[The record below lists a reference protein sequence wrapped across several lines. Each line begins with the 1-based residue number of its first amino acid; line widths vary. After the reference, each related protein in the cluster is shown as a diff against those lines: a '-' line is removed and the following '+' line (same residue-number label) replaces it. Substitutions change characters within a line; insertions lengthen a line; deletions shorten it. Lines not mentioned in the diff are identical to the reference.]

1 MRGREFANR
10 LVDQAESEML
20 GPERRGIVRLGR
32 SAGADVA
39 ELGAREVGKA
49 SACRKGV
56 PVERLLG
63 EGSRERAHFAREW
76 TRRLR
81 QEAGVRHVS
90 FLRLEKL
97 SLPMRSGRASAKFRQ
112 PPREPLP

>member
-10 LVDQAESEML
+10 LVDQAEGEML

-49 SACRKGV
+49 SACRKGI
-56 PVERLLG
+56 PIERLLR
-63 EGSRERAHFAREW
+63 EETRERAHFAREW
-76 TRRLR
+76 ACSLWR
-81 QEAGVRHVS
+81 EAGVRHVM
-90 FLRLEKL
+90 FLQLEKL
-97 SLPMRSGRASAKFRQ
+97 SLPMRFGRAS
-112 PPREPLP
+112 